1 MTGIDYDAAALAVRE
16 RTLWVAIAQVAI
28 SIAQTGIVHCGVR
41 AMIRAADRRGRDAE
55 PHKRRNPVG
64 HMFRRLNELRR
75 IAATVIFP
83 SYFPGMNPGA
93 GSNSHFGP

>member
-1 MTGIDYDAAALAVRE
+1 MTGVDYDAAALAVRE
-16 RTLWVAIAQVAI
+16 WTLWVAIAR
-28 SIAQTGIVHCGVR
+28 TGIVHCGIR

-83 SYFPGMNPGA
+83 SYFPGVNPGA